1 MKLDRK
7 TGLAGGA
14 FALAAATLACVMLA
28 VAPARRPQA
37 ATGDDALSVAFGD
50 ARRTISAALVH
61 KADSYYHGGVEM
73 DGGHRCEL
81 DGHGDHDSCGDDHC
95 RHDPC
100 GHDSCDH
107 DHDGHAP
114 ARPSK
119 PQSDNRNSASLPDP
133 WRWINDRV
141 RAPQVERHLEGRR
154 AVEMIPLL
162 WASVR
167 ADPRNIDAW
176 TTAWYIAGRTMRD
189 AELAEKILDEGL
201 RLNPDEP
208 ELLFTRARGI
218 LSAKG
223 DRSRARDLMRK
234 ARSVLF
240 ARCGGQLGEL
250 SPADAETWRHLEMF
264 LANLP

>member
-1 MKLDRK
+1 MTRPDQIPAR
-7 TGLAGGA
+7 TGWVLAL
-14 FALAAATLACVMLA
+14 LAAASAGAMLA
-28 VAPARRPQA
+28 VPSARRPQA
-37 ATGDDALSVAFGD
+37 ATGDDVLAVAFGD
-50 ARRTISAALVH
+50 ARRTISAAFVH

-81 DGHGDHDSCGDDHC
+81 DGHGHGDHE
-95 RHDPC
+95 PC
-100 GHDSCDH
+100 GHDHCHHGPCGH
-107 DHDGHAP
+107 DHREAGREP
-114 ARPSK
+114 GTGRF
-119 PQSDNRNSASLPDP
+119 DP

-176 TTAWYIAGRTMRD
+176 TTAWYIAARTMRD
-189 AELAEKILDEGL
+189 AGLAEKILDEGL

-223 DRSRARDLMRK
+223 DRVRARELMLK
-234 ARSVLF
+234 ARAVLQ
-240 ARCGGQLGEL
+240 ARCGGLPGKL
-250 SPADAETWRHLEMF
+250 PPDDAETLRRLEMF
-264 LANLP
+264 LRELR